1 MVCPTVLIAPDS
13 FKGTFPARVVADV
26 IAAGVR
32 DGGGTAIAMPI
43 ADGGEGTLDALVA
56 ALDGTI
62 VRRTVS
68 GPLGDPVDGC
78 FALLGTGTAVVETA
92 SASGLTL
99 VPEDRRDAWAAST
112 RGTGELIAA
121 AVDDGAEHV
130 IVGVGGSATTD
141 GGQGVLDE
149 LDRRGVEVRISVV
162 CDVDTPWQDAP
173 RIFAPQ
179 KGADAAT
186 VRRLEQRLDA
196 LAERAPRDPRGV
208 PRTGAAGGLSGGLWA
223 FRGAELLPGAAYVL
237 DAAGFDARLSD
248 AAVVVTGEGGL
259 DEQTFAGKAVGE
271 VAHRA
276 NAAGVPCVAVVGRS
290 ALSSERARQLG
301 LHDVVTASTLDELR
315 AAGRRIAAG
324 IATPRTRASD

>member
-1 MVCPTVLIAPDS
+1 MASPTVLIAPDS
-13 FKGTFPARVVADV
+13 FKGTFSARVVADA

-32 DGGGTAIAMPI
+32 DGGGTARAMPI

-56 ALDGTI
+56 ALDGTV

-68 GPLGDPVDGC
+68 GPLGDPVEGC
-78 FALLGTGTAVVETA
+78 FARLGPGTAVVETA
-92 SASGLTL
+92 AASGLTL

-121 AVDDGAEHV
+121 AVEDGAEHV

-141 GGQGVLDE
+141 GGRGALDE

-162 CDVDTPWQDAP
+162 CDVDTPWEDAP

-208 PRTGAAGGLSGGLWA
+208 PQTVPRRRSSSAGTCS
-223 FRGAELLPGAAYVL
+223 
-237 DAAGFDARLSD
+237 
-248 AAVVVTGEGGL
+248 
-259 DEQTFAGKAVGE
+259 
-271 VAHRA
+271 
-276 NAAGVPCVAVVGRS
+276 S
-290 ALSSERARQLG
+290 ATS
-301 LHDVVTASTLDELR
+301 
-315 AAGRRIAAG
+315 
-324 IATPRTRASD
+324 